1 MKINAAAIQSYQ
13 QINRQNRPGSEQV
26 EQTANH
32 PAEKAVTISPQEA
45 GKSSR
50 LAVQAQKGNYSEFLT
65 NEENQAMELLFSKFK
80 DSDRFGPSYQRGLDS
95 ATSRSPVGQ
104 LVDVKV

>member
-13 QINRQNRPGSEQV
+13 QITRQNRPGFEQA
-26 EQTANH
+26 EQSTK
-32 PAEKAVTISPQEA
+32 PTAEKIVTIRPQEA
-45 GKSSR
+45 EQPSR
-50 LAVQAQKGNYSEFLT
+50 LAVQATKGNYSEFLT
-65 NEENQAMELLFSKFK
+65 TEESQAMELLFSKFK

-95 ATSRSPVGQ
+95 DDSRNPVGR

>member
-13 QINRQNRPGSEQV
+13 QITRQNRPGSEQA
-26 EQTANH
+26 EQTANRT
-32 PAEKAVTISPQEA
+32 AEKAVTIRPQEA
-45 GKSSR
+45 GQSSR
-50 LAVQAQKGNYSEFLT
+50 LAVQAQNGDYSEFLT
-65 NEENQAMELLFSKFK
+65 TEENQAMEMLFSKFK

-95 ATSRSPVGQ
+95 ADSRSPVGQ